1 MADAN
6 FVCSYGMQV
15 TFLSKNTYTV
25 PAKEL
30 RTPRSTKRRFQTLR
44 FIEED
49 PLALNGVDGNTV
61 GEEEEELELDSS
73 SSFGTRSVGSR
84 HERAKEKQEGGDV
97 QSGLGGE
104 DASPLR
110 VEGPADRVGDDRQ
123 RHEDGPLI
131 EDEVLLGSGHGFFS
145 DRDTSA
151 VQGLL
156 ALGSSINATDQ
167 LALVHDISYLE
178 TPEPIAGSSPI
189 MTATSANQADTGT
202 LARRREDSVAV
213 GMSQMI
219 ELGSSPSIMDDEERK
234 LELLRHYRYFVA
246 PWLDICDLKHPF
258 GIIVTQMATRS
269 KQILSTLLTLSEA
282 SILHQNHQQPNALS
296 RGRPLLRPIHL
307 GSGLASELTET
318 ALLSILQRLHF
329 LVSDLSHGWSTLQ
342 NDNLCLLEP
351 LLEHS
356 LLLNIESSIYWMF
369 LRLDLSVALAND
381 TALRIPI
388 PSGPVPNLEL
398 LSRTHDI
405 HERVSLYARVL
416 LWLFGKALMVCHEQH
431 NPRNFPG
438 CHQIL
443 DSWLQAFDEL
453 DRWYASRPQE
463 FRPLV
468 ELEGD
473 DNISNTGSGFPLV
486 VFANGVG
493 AYCNQLYHT
502 AALLLLQCKPRT
514 ALLNPQARY
523 LSPLW
528 HSQRICGIALNNDCR
543 DCWDPCLVASFLVSA
558 RTMTH
563 ESQQNAILQGF
574 ERIYSITGWHIG
586 QYLSDLQQ
594 DWSFLDG
601 V

>member
-1 MADAN
+1 M
-6 FVCSYGMQV
+6 
-15 TFLSKNTYTV
+15 
-25 PAKEL
+25 
-30 RTPRSTKRRFQTLR
+30 
-44 FIEED
+44 
-49 PLALNGVDGNTV
+49 NGVDGNTV

-246 PWLDICDLKHPF
+246 PWVNIPICCYRSVKAEAIPWLTPEMSQLDICDLKHPF

-369 LRLDLSVALAND
+369 LRL
-381 TALRIPI
+381 
-388 PSGPVPNLEL
+388 G
-398 LSRTHDI
+398 
-405 HERVSLYARVL
+405 
-416 LWLFGKALMVCHEQH
+416 
-431 NPRNFPG
+431 
-438 CHQIL
+438 
-443 DSWLQAFDEL
+443 
-453 DRWYASRPQE
+453 
-463 FRPLV
+463 
-468 ELEGD
+468 
-473 DNISNTGSGFPLV
+473 
-486 VFANGVG
+486 
-493 AYCNQLYHT
+493 
-502 AALLLLQCKPRT
+502 
-514 ALLNPQARY
+514 
-523 LSPLW
+523 
-528 HSQRICGIALNNDCR
+528 
-543 DCWDPCLVASFLVSA
+543 
-558 RTMTH
+558 
-563 ESQQNAILQGF
+563 
-574 ERIYSITGWHIG
+574 
-586 QYLSDLQQ
+586 LSDVL
-594 DWSFLDG
+594 SSLKG
-601 V
+601 